1 MAGDRLTS
9 SDKRALLL
17 WVAAGILAILFAQ
30 KYFFQAFPEASVNFQ
45 ISRAEALVRAQK
57 FATGLGENISGYKSS
72 IIFDVDNDACSTNG
86 IPECT
91 KVYLEREVGLR
102 EANRLML
109 SELNIWYWEVRFFKP
124 LQEEEFE
131 VRVSPSGRIVGYD
144 HKIEEARA
152 GASLQRDAAQS
163 VAQNFLSAKLGMD
176 LQGWDPLP
184 NEANSKKKPNRL
196 DWAFTWEKHGF
207 RAKDA
212 PYHLQVTVQ
221 GDRIGGSK
229 EILKV
234 PDAWQ
239 RSYLR
244 LRSTNDTL
252 ELIFT
257 VLYIAL
263 LVVAVWFGIKLTLQG
278 QTRWR
283 GAILLGLLVTG
294 LLFLQGL
301 NDWPLWGADYN
312 TKASYGSFLAGK
324 LGGALLFAV
333 LSALTITIVL
343 PGAEPLYR
351 SFWPERLRLSK
362 TFTLRGLRSKE
373 FFSAAVV
380 GLSLAAVHIGYVVA
394 FYVVAGHFGAWAPQE
409 VNYEESVNTL
419 FPWIS
424 GAAIGLLASTNEE
437 FTFRLFAIP
446 FFTKFTKSRW
456 LAVIVPAFLWSF
468 LHSNYPQEP
477 AYTRGIEIGLI
488 GIVAGI
494 VMLRWG
500 ILATLIWHYT
510 VDASLVGLFLLRSNS
525 LYFKVSGAIV
535 AAAALAPLLFAGLS
549 YLARGGF
556 EADEGLRNSATP
568 PPNLDL
574 AMAQPP
580 ASAAGARRYDALAPR
595 MIALLA
601 ACLIAGGLIAWRL
614 KPASIGDYLKLSV
627 DAKTA
632 RAKADGI
639 LRARGVDPSSYKCAV
654 IFADIVD
661 PVTNEFLRERVGIA
675 RVNEIYD
682 KQVPG
687 AIWQARYFRDSEAE
701 EYAVK
706 LRPDGSLF
714 AVQHKIAE
722 NTAGA
727 SLKKE
732 EAVARAGKYL
742 REEKKLDLSQWTLV
756 EADSETRPH
765 RVDHL
770 LTWQQ
775 NNPLNS
781 SASAPAGASG
791 HAYVRVRVAVLGNEV
806 TDYRRAYFRRSGS
819 ADEDEPASEGFSTF
833 IKIPDDWRRKQE
845 ETTLPRE
852 ALTFAPV
859 VLLGG
864 LGLTALILF
873 FKNLRSEAARAI
885 PWRKLSLWAA
895 WGLAAFY
902 VVFALGDRIPDFMN
916 AYNTAI
922 PYKTTLGVLGILA
935 LLGGPFNFGV
945 LVLLF
950 GAAWYFA
957 ARAFGQERL
966 PGWLGM
972 APSYYR
978 DALWI
983 GLGGT
988 AGLLGLE
995 RLLMAASTYWPTA
1008 HRYLDVAFGQDFDA
1022 IFPAASILGGIASHG
1037 LFFTALVT
1045 VIASFIAALKELFAD
1060 TRKGPGFVRML
1071 AHFIAEQVRR
1081 PGFRVLLFFLGAV
1094 SLVGGSWGS
1103 PADFAK
1109 QFLARLILLAL
1120 LVFGV
1125 RFLMRFNLLG
1135 CFLVI
1140 AGISLVTGSA
1150 ELLAQPDAFYRR
1162 NGYAVLLVLG
1172 LLFAWPAVAWK
1183 LQPMSTTVSGTGSTG
1198 DL

>member
-1 MAGDRLTS
+1 MAGERLTGS
-9 SDKRALLL
+9 EKRALLL
-17 WVAAGILAILFAQ
+17 WVGAGILGLFFAY

-45 ISRAEALVRAQK
+45 VSRQEALARAQK
-57 FATGLGENISGYKSS
+57 FVNGIDENVSGYKSS
-72 IIFDVDNDACSTNG
+72 IIFAVDEDA
-86 IPECT
+86 
-91 KVYLEREVGLR
+91 KVYLERQVGLR
-102 EANRLML
+102 EANRLMS
-109 SELNIWYWEVRFFKP
+109 SELHIWYWEVRFFKP
-124 LQEEEFE
+124 LQTEEFQ
-131 VRVSPSGRIVGYD
+131 VRISPSGQIVGYN
-144 HKIEEARA
+144 HKIEEASA
-152 GASLQRDAAQS
+152 GALLERTAAQS
-163 VAQNFLSAKLGMD
+163 TAQNFLRAKLGID
-176 LQGWDPLP
+176 LGGWDALP
-184 NEANSKKKPNRL
+184 DEANSKKKPNRL
-196 DWAFTWEKHGF
+196 DWTFTWEKHGF

-212 PYHLQVTVQ
+212 PYRLQVRVQ
-221 GDRIGGSK
+221 GDRIGGS
-229 EILKV
+229 EEVLKI
-234 PDAWQ
+234 PETWQ
-239 RSYLR
+239 RSYDR

-252 ELIFT
+252 ELVFT

-263 LVVAVWFGIKLTLQG
+263 LIVAVWFGIKLWLQG

-283 GAILLGLLVTG
+283 GAILLGLLVAA
-294 LLFLQGL
+294 LLFLWRL

-312 TKASYGSFLAGK
+312 TKASYGSFLAGEV
-324 LGGALLFAV
+324 GSALLFAV

-351 SFWPERLRLSK
+351 SSWPGRLRLSK
-362 TFTLRGLRSKE
+362 TLTLRGLRSKE

-394 FYVVAGHFGAWAPQE
+394 FYVIAGHYGAWAPQE
-409 VNYEESVNTL
+409 VNYQESVNTL

-488 GIVAGI
+488 GIVAGL

-500 ILATLIWHYT
+500 IMATLIWHYT

-525 LYFKVSGAIV
+525 LYFKVSGAVV
-535 AAAALAPLLFAGLS
+535 AAAAFAPLLFAGIS

-556 EADEGLRNSATP
+556 ESDGDLRNSATP

-574 AMAQPP
+574 AMAQPSG
-580 ASAAGARRYDALAPR
+580 ASATETRRYDALAPG

-601 ACLIAGGLIAWRL
+601 ACLFAGGLIAWRL
-614 KPASIGDYLKLSV
+614 KPESIGDYLKLSV

-632 RAKADGI
+632 RTKADEI

-661 PVTNEFLRERVGIA
+661 PVTNEFLRERIGIP

-682 KQVPG
+682 QQVPG
-687 AIWQARYFRDSEAE
+687 AVWQARYFRDSQAE

-706 LRPDGSLF
+706 LKPDGLLF

-722 NTAGA
+722 NAAGV
-727 SLKKE
+727 SLNKE
-732 EAVARAGKYL
+732 QAVARAEKYL
-742 REEKKLDLSQWTLV
+742 REEKKMDLSQWMLV
-756 EADSETRPH
+756 ESDSETRPH

-775 NNPLNS
+775 NTPIDANTS
-781 SASAPAGASG
+781 SSGRANG
-791 HAYVRVRVAVLGNEV
+791 HAYIRVRVAVLGDEV

-819 ADEDEPASEGFSTF
+819 ADEDEPVSEGFSKF

-852 ALTFAPV
+852 AVTFGPI

-864 LGLTALILF
+864 LGLTALIVFL
-873 FKNLRSEAARAI
+873 KNLRSEAARAI
-885 PWRKLSLWAA
+885 PWRRLSLWAA
-895 WGLAAFY
+895 WGLVAFY
-902 VVFALGDRIPDFMN
+902 VVFALGDRIPNFMN

-922 PYKTTLGVLGILA
+922 PYKTTLGILGVFA
-935 LLGGPFNFGV
+935 LLGGPFSFGV
-945 LVLLF
+945 LVLLL
-950 GAAWYFA
+950 GVAWYYA
-957 ARAFGQERL
+957 KLAFGEDSL
-966 PGWLGM
+966 PGWAGM
-972 APSYYR
+972 PGKYYR
-978 DALWI
+978 DALCI
-983 GLGGT
+983 GLGGS

-995 RLLMAASTYWPTA
+995 RLLAMASTHWPTV
-1008 HRYLDVAFGQDFDA
+1008 HRYIDISSGQDFDA
-1022 IFPAASILGGIASHG
+1022 IFPAASILGGTLLGS
-1037 LFFTALVT
+1037 LKMTAYVA
-1045 VIASFIAALKELFAD
+1045 VIASFVAAKIKHTWLRL
-1060 TRKGPGFVRML
+1060 
-1071 AHFIAEQVRR
+1071 
-1081 PGFRVLLFFLGAV
+1081 LLFFVGALAV
-1094 SLVGGSWGS
+1094 VGGGWGS

-1109 QFLARLILLAL
+1109 QFLARLILLGV

-1125 RFLMRFNLLG
+1125 RFLMRFNVLG

-1140 AGISLVTGSA
+1140 AGTSLISGAA
-1150 ELLAQPDAFYRR
+1150 ELLAQPDAFYHR
-1162 NGYAVLLVLG
+1162 NGYAVALVLV
-1172 LLFAWPAVAWK
+1172 LLFVWPLAAWR
-1183 LQPMSTTVSGTGSTG
+1183 MNSTSELASGPGPRVNA
-1198 DL
+1198 

>member
-1 MAGDRLTS
+1 VAGERLTGS
-9 SDKRALLL
+9 EKRALLL
-17 WVAAGILAILFAQ
+17 WVAAGILGLLFAY

-45 ISRAEALVRAQK
+45 ISRHEALARAQN
-57 FATGLGENISGYKSS
+57 FVTGLGENVNGYKSS
-72 IIFDVDNDACSTNG
+72 IIFDVDEDA
-86 IPECT
+86 
-91 KVYLEREVGLR
+91 KVYLERQLGLR
-102 EANRLML
+102 EANRLMS

-124 LQEEEFE
+124 LQPEEFQ
-131 VRVSPSGRIVGYD
+131 VRVSPSGQIVGYD

-152 GASLQRDAAQS
+152 GASLERDAAQS
-163 VAQNFLSAKLGMD
+163 AAQNYLSAKLGMD
-176 LQGWDPLP
+176 LHGWDALP
-184 NEANSKKKPNRL
+184 EEANSKKKPNRT

-212 PYHLQVTVQ
+212 PYRLHVTVQ
-221 GDRIGGSK
+221 GERIGGSE

-234 PDAWQ
+234 PEAWQ
-239 RSYLR
+239 RSYQR
-244 LRSTNDTL
+244 LRSSNDTL
-252 ELIFT
+252 ALAFS

-263 LVVAVWFGIKLTLQG
+263 LVAAVWFGIKLTVQG

-283 GAILLGLLVTG
+283 GAILLGLLIAG
-294 LLFLQGL
+294 LLFLQSL
-301 NDWPLWGADYN
+301 NDWPLWSASYD
-312 TKASYGSFLAGK
+312 TRVSYGSFLAGK
-324 LGGALLFAV
+324 VGGALLFAV
-333 LSALTITIVL
+333 LSALTVALVL
-343 PGAEPLYR
+343 PAAEPLYR
-351 SFWPERLRLSK
+351 SSWPQRLQLSK

-380 GLSLAAVHIGYVVA
+380 GLSLAAAHIGYVVG
-394 FYVVAGHFGAWAPQE
+394 FYVVATWLGAWAPQE
-409 VNYEESVNTL
+409 VNYQESVNTL

-477 AYTRGIEIGLI
+477 AYIRGIEIGLI

-525 LYFKVSGAIV
+525 LYFKVSGVVV
-535 AAAALAPLLFAGLS
+535 AAAAFAPLVFAGIS
-549 YLARGGF
+549 YLTRGGF
-556 EADEGLRNSATP
+556 EAHEDLRNGATP
-568 PPNLDL
+568 PPNLDI
-574 AMAQPP
+574 ATAQPFA
-580 ASAAGARRYDALAPR
+580 ASAAPKRRYDALGPG

-601 ACLIAGGLIAWRL
+601 ACFLAGGLTAWRL
-614 KPASIGDYLKLSV
+614 KPESIGDYLKLSV

-632 RAKADGI
+632 RAKADEI
-639 LRARGVDPSSYKCAV
+639 LRSRGVDPNSYKCAV
-654 IFADIVD
+654 IFAGIVD

-687 AIWQARYFRDSEAE
+687 AVWQARYFRDSQTE
-701 EYAVK
+701 EYAIK
-706 LRPDGSLF
+706 LKPDGSLF
-714 AVQHKIAE
+714 AFQHKIAE
-722 NTAGA
+722 DAAGA

-732 EAVARAGKYL
+732 EAVARAKKFL
-742 REEKKLDLSQWTLV
+742 REEKKLDLDQWTLV
-756 EADSETRPH
+756 ESDSETRPH

-775 NNPLNS
+775 NTPLDS
-781 SASAPAGASG
+781 GASRSTSG
-791 HAYVRVRVAVLGNEV
+791 HAYVRVRVAVLSDEV

-852 ALTFAPV
+852 AITFGPI

-873 FKNLRSEAARAI
+873 LKNLRSEAARAI
-885 PWRKLSLWAA
+885 PWRKLSLWASWA
-895 WGLAAFY
+895 LVAFY
-902 VVFALGDRIPDFMN
+902 VVFALGDRLPNLMN

-922 PYKTTLGVLGILA
+922 PFKTTLGVVGIFA
-935 LLGGPFNFGV
+935 LLGGPFSFGF

-950 GAAWYFA
+950 GVAWYYA
-957 ARAFGQERL
+957 TLAFGEERL
-966 PGWLGM
+966 PGWAGM
-972 APSYYR
+972 PGEYYR

-983 GLGGT
+983 GLGGS

-995 RLLMAASTYWPTA
+995 RLLAVASTHWPTV
-1008 HRYLDVAFGQDFDA
+1008 HRYLDVSFGQDFDA
-1022 IFPAASILGGIASHG
+1022 VFPAASILGGTLLGS
-1037 LFFTALVT
+1037 LRMTAYIV
-1045 VIASFIAALKELFAD
+1045 VIASFIAAEIRQTWL
-1060 TRKGPGFVRML
+1060 
-1071 AHFIAEQVRR
+1071 
-1081 PGFRVLLFFLGAV
+1081 RVLLFFVGVLAV
-1094 SLVGGSWGS
+1094 VGGSWGS

-1109 QFLARLILLAL
+1109 QFLARLILLS
-1120 LVFGV
+1120 VFVLGV
-1125 RFLMRFNLLG
+1125 RLVMRFNLLG
-1135 CFLVI
+1135 GFLVI
-1140 AGISLVTGSA
+1140 AGASLVSGAA
-1150 ELLAQPDAFYRR
+1150 ELLGQPDAFYRT
-1162 NGYAVLLVLG
+1162 NGYVVLIA
-1172 LLFAWPAVAWK
+1172 LLLLLAWPAAGWRMRSMNAMA
-1183 LQPMSTTVSGTGSTG
+1183 PSAGTGG
-1198 DL
+1198 NA